1 MIVINAIHTDVN
13 SITQTALTP
22 TWRERGV
29 EVICNRLR
37 SVSESGQRLCAF
49 HRLCQYNGLS
59 VLNEAAQ
66 GADPPRCKRHHLH
79 TCSGSCNTSRCVP
92 AQPTCEYHPHPLR
105 SDAPPEPTGDAR
117 GHLTTRVTAT
127 PPRLYRG
134 GQPPPCLHTTPGAL
148 LLGGIPLP
156 LLSKIG
162 ISQGSVSNCARV
174 WFSLVWGPGL
184 RV

>member
-66 GADPPRCKRHHLH
+66 GADAPRCSAPATSIG

-92 AQPTCEYHPHPLR
+92 AQPTCKYHPHPLR
-105 SDAPPEPTGDAR
+105 SDAPPEPTG
-117 GHLTTRVTAT
+117 TPVVTL
-127 PPRLYRG
+127 PHGSQPRRPGFTG
-134 GQPPPCLHTTPGAL
+134 GSPCLHTTPGAL

-174 WFSLVWGPGL
+174 
-184 RV
+184 